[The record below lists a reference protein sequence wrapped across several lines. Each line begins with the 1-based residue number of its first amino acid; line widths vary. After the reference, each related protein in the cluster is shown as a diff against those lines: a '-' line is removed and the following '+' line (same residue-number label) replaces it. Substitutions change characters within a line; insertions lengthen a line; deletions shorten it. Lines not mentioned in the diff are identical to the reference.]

1 MVMKSKQLSIKKGS
15 GSIKAGPSGKMM
27 QGQASN
33 AQKPG
38 VSSQEHSRAKTK
50 GPVKG
55 GSGKMVGKQTV
66 KALKPA

>member
-1 MVMKSKQLSIKKGS
+1 MVMKDKTISKKPGMKVS
-15 GSIKAGPSGKMM
+15 GGPSGKMM

-38 VSSQEHSRAKTK
+38 VSSQEHSRSKTK

-55 GSGKMVGKQTV
+55 GNGKMFGKSGAG
-66 KALKPA
+66 KLKPA

>member
-1 MVMKSKQLSIKKGS
+1 MVMKDKTLSRKS
-15 GSIKAGPSGKMM
+15 GMKVSGGPSGKMM

-38 VSSQEHSRAKTK
+38 VTSQEHSRSKTK

-55 GSGKMVGKQTV
+55 GNGKMFGKSGS
-66 KALKPA
+66 KPLKPS